1 MKVPVVETKDFII
14 YLEHYKDL
22 VWLHIDVH
30 KWTPKIKKSF
40 INMLDYIQNTLA
52 TNLFALV
59 DNNKLGKFSNS
70 IGFTFYKTVLGF
82 DNNQYKVF
90 IRRL

>member
-1 MKVPVVETKDFII
+1 
-14 YLEHYKDL
+14 
-22 VWLHIDVH
+22 
-30 KWTPKIKKSF
+30 
-40 INMLDYIQNTLA
+40 MLNYIQNTLA
-52 TNLFALV
+52 TDFFGLV
-59 DNNKLGKFSNS
+59 DNDKLGKFGNS